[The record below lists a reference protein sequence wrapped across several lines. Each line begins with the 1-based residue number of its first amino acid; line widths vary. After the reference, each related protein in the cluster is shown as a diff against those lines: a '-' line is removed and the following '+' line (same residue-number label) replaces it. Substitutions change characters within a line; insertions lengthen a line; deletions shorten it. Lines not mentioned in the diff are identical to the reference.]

1 LGRFVEG
8 EERTMRELAHLGIS
22 MDAVTAQLTVEG
34 VQQFADAFDKLLGS
48 LARKRADDPDRRR
61 S

>member
-1 LGRFVEG
+1 
-8 EERTMRELAHLGIS
+8 MRELAHLGIS

-48 LARKRADDPDRRR
+48 LARKRAADPDRRR